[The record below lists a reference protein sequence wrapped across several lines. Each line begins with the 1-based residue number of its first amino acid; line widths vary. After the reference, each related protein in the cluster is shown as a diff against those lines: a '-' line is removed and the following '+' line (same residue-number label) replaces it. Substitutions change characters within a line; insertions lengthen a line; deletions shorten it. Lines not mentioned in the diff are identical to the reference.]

1 MRQRLHGLDA
11 LRGLTLLSMIAY
23 HTAWDLVYMFGVDW
37 SWYRSPGAFVWQQSI
52 CWTFIL
58 LSGFC
63 VRLGRHTL
71 RRGVTV
77 FLCGALITAV
87 TVALMPGNRVFFGV
101 LSLLGASMLLTAALQ
116 PYLDRIPPAFGLAAS
131 FTLFLLCYPVQQG
144 VFGLGFSIR
153 LPAWLYRNDFTACL
167 GFPPHGFFSVDYFPL
182 LPWAFLFWTGYFL
195 SGLVRDPPRILVET
209 RPPLLTA
216 IGRRSLEI
224 YLIHQPVIYALLT
237 LLYSLHTRG

>member
-23 HTAWDLVYMFGVDW
+23 HTAWDLVYMFGVNW
-37 SWYRSPGAFVWQQSI
+37 PWYRSPGAFVWQQSI

-131 FTLFLLCYPVQQG
+131 FALFLMCYPVQQG
-144 VFGLGFSIR
+144 VFGLGFYVR

-167 GFPPHGFFSVDYFPL
+167 GFPPPGFFSVDYFPL

-195 SGLVRDPPRILVET
+195 SGLVRDPPRVLVET

-224 YLIHQPVIYALLT
+224 YLLHQPVIYALLT